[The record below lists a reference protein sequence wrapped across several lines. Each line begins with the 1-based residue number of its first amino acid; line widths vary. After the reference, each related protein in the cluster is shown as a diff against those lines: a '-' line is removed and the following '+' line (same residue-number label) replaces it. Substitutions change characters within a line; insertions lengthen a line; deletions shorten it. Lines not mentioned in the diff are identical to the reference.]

1 MQALEP
7 TDFLLRIIYCE
18 WLLQQCRDR
27 PNFLN
32 CILFTDEVGFTRNA
46 VFNTH
51 NTHISTTIF
60 VWNLSNNIA
69 KTKEYETMEQRKPTK
84 VRFNHRH
91 GKFSLRMTRLCSADT
106 LSIILETAQIISSLK
121 S

>member
-1 MQALEP
+1 MVHRTLKEQGLDPHHLQKVQALEP
-7 TDFLLRIIYCE
+7 PDSPRRIIYCE
-18 WLLQQCRDR
+18 WLLQQCRER

-32 CILFTDEVGFTRNA
+32 CILFTDEARFTHND
-46 VFNTH
+46 VFNSH
-51 NTHISTTIF
+51 NTHI
-60 VWNLSNNIA
+60 
-69 KTKEYETMEQRKPTK
+69 MEQRTPTK

-121 S
+121 N